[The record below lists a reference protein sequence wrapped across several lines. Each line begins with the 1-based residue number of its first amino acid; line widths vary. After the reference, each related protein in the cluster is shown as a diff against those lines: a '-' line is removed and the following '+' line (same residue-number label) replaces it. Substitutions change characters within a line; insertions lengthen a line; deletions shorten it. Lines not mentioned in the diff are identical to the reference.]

1 MRKPLLTDEHH
12 ARMQENFR
20 NRHLN
25 GHDPQPVVKLFTP
38 DAQMTWLLTEQD
50 PDEPDLLFG
59 LADLGMGFPELG
71 YVSLSEL
78 QTLRGN
84 LNLPVERDLHFS
96 PHGTLSQY
104 AEDAHQKGSIDSTTR
119 FAA

>member
-1 MRKPLLTDEHH
+1 M
-12 ARMQENFR
+12 AWM
-20 NRHLN
+20 
-25 GHDPQPVVKLFTP
+25 
-38 DAQMTWLLTEQD
+38 LTERD
-50 PDEPDLLFG
+50 PDKPDLLFG

-71 YVSLSEL
+71 YVSLSKL

-84 LNLPVERDLHFS
+84 CNLPVQRDLHFS

-104 AEDAHQKGSIDSTTR
+104 AKDARQKGAIDSTAR